1 MSSVIC
7 HYLSLSTEIQHV
19 ISTLLSTERLP
30 STAMSMH
37 PCIRRLSDEK
47 RFKDKFMETLLRY
60 GYRG

>member
-1 MSSVIC
+1 
-7 HYLSLSTEIQHV
+7 
-19 ISTLLSTERLP
+19 
-30 STAMSMH
+30 MSMH